1 MKRLILWFS
10 LSLMALISLSG
21 CGSTEKKATAGVDNS
36 GAAVIPVETFKVGP
50 TNLSVMKTYTGTLEG
65 EAQANIVAKISE
77 RITGINTE
85 VGKSVA
91 KGSPVILLDKS
102 GTTSQYYQ
110 AEANYTNAG
119 KNLERMRT
127 LLAEGAISQQLFDG
141 TQTAYDVA
149 KANFDAARSAVI
161 LTSPISGV
169 ITALTVSLGDL
180 AVPGAVLATVAN
192 IQRMKVIFNVSEAD
206 VMRMSTGQRVKVHS
220 EGAVS
225 AEAKGQVV
233 QIAKSAD
240 VRSRSFEIRA
250 LFPNTADQWYRPGM
264 FCKVAVEIAPRQNV
278 LAVPASSILSDGFS
292 TSVFKV
298 AGNRAI
304 RQAVV
309 TGISDGEKVEI
320 VSGLQN
326 GDIIVTVGATNLRDS
341 SLVKTSPM
349 AN

>member
-1 MKRLILWFS
+1 MKRSILLISFS
-10 LSLMALISLSG
+10 LLALFCLAG
-21 CGSTEKKATAGVDNS
+21 CGSAEKKAAAGVVNS
-36 GAAVIPVETFKVGP
+36 GTAVIPVETFAVGF
-50 TNLSVMKTYTGTLEG
+50 TNLAVTKTYTGTLEG

-77 RITGINTE
+77 RITGINAE

-110 AEANYTNAG
+110 AEANFINAG

-169 ITALTVSLGDL
+169 ITALTVNLGDL
-180 AVPGAVLATVAN
+180 AVPGVVLATVAN

-206 VMRMSTGQRVKVHS
+206 VMRLRTGQRVEVYS
-220 EGAVS
+220 EGLGTAS
-225 AEAKGQVV
+225 AQGQVV

-250 LFPNTADQWYRPGM
+250 LFANTADQWYRPGM
-264 FCKVAVEIAPRQNV
+264 FCKVSVEMAPRHNV

-298 AGNRAI
+298 SGNRAI
-304 RQAVV
+304 RQPVV
-309 TGISDGEKVEI
+309 TGISDGQKVEI

-326 GDIIVTVGATNLRDS
+326 QEIVVTVGATNLRDS